1 MKDKTFDERYYVL
14 TLMGMARQLGGP
26 TEPGIYRPID
36 PLANA
41 KGYKKLYLADHA
53 Y

>member
-1 MKDKTFDERYYVL
+1 MRGINTYGDGKT
-14 TLMGMARQLGGP
+14 TGGP
-26 TEPGIYRPID
+26 IEPGIYRPID